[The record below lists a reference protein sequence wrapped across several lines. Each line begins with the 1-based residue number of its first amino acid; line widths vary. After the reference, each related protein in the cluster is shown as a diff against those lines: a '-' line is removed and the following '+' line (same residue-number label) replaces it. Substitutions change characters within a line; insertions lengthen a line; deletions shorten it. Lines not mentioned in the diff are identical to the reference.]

1 MKLLQ
6 LSLREL
12 FLLVVIA
19 AIGCGWWMHY
29 QSFSAGLYSD
39 ADAEVMKAM
48 HVVGSDNRGDDYL
61 VVENGNSMPRW
72 EVFERLGIADH
83 RLRDYRAYVANN
95 DCTLLWQISPH
106 YDLVCR
112 TGADD
117 SPQLASDPQRKV
129 YGVQIRERNADEL
142 IQ

>member
-1 MKLLQ
+1 MRFPQ

-19 AIGCGWWMHY
+19 ALGCGWWVHY
-29 QSFSAGLYSD
+29 RSFSAGLYSD
-39 ADAEVMKAM
+39 ADVEVMKAT
-48 HVVGSDNRGDDYL
+48 HAVGNDDRGNYYL
-61 VVENGNSMPRW
+61 VVENGDSLPRR

-83 RLRDYRAYVANN
+83 RLKDFRAYVANS

-106 YDLVCR
+106 YDVVCR
-112 TGADD
+112 TFADD
-117 SPQLASDPQRKV
+117 SPQLASDPQRMV
-129 YGVQIRERNADEL
+129 YGVQMRERSADEL